1 MKVAGREVMVRP
13 GGDGHT
19 GDLGGQESNVALD
32 VLGGCQ
38 GRGVSGQLEM
48 GLKFGGEADWQ

>member
-1 MKVAGREVMVRP
+1 MVAMKVAGREVMARP

-32 VLGGCQ
+32 VLT
-38 GRGVSGQLEM
+38 
-48 GLKFGGEADWQ
+48 LKCLGDVQVEVLVDS